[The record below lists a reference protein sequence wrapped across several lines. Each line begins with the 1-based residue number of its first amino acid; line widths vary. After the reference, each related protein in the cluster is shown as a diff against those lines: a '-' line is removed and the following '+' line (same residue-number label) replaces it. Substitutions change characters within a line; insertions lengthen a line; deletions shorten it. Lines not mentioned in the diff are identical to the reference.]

1 MNDEKPEATPTAE
14 SSPGS
19 PLTEKNERK
28 LDLEIDNLKIKNKW
42 EARGPLMPIA
52 ATLLA
57 IAGFLFTVI
66 QFQCGRAS
74 EQQKD
79 RANRQAEQ
87 QRDRNLRT
95 AEQLARCQDQLRLD
109 SSELIKSAQ
118 EQRQTSSGVS
128 FLLED
133 VRAALACKVNETQ
146 KLSDLFPDY
155 EHALTEGLVNLVR
168 DDYDFVKNPRDV
180 SLANAIIEH
189 WTDYTTYLKKE
200 PGDLDYILY
209 KYTDALQDLRNQN
222 PGYMECLA
230 VERRPSRLRYAESSK
245 SIRTRSSFTTIS
257 PIWLPD
263 LRNMPSFWAENL
275 CRKMPGR
282 DETRSIW
289 IFRKPFVTGLFQN
302 TSCASIF
309 PGEDAD
315 KAPNNSV
322 LKGE

>member
-230 VERRPSRLRYAESSK
+230 VDKETQQVTVCREFEKHKNQEQLYNYFADLVAGFEKHAELLGGE
-245 SIRTRSSFTTIS
+245 
-257 PIWLPD
+257 PL
-263 LRNMPSFWAENL
+263 
-275 CRKMPGR
+275 
-282 DETRSIW
+282 
-289 IFRKPFVTGLFQN
+289 Q
-302 TSCASIF
+302 
-309 PGEDAD
+309 EDARKRRD
-315 KAPNNSV
+315 KIYLDFQEAICNRVISEHFLRKYLP
-322 LKGE
+322 GGRCR